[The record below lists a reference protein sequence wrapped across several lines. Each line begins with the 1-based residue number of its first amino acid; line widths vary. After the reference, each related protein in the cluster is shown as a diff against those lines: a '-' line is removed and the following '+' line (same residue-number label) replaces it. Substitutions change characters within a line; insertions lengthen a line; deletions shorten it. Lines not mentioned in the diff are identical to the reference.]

1 MKLAVFFPG
10 IGYHCDKPLLYYSR
24 KLAQE
29 CGYEE
34 TIATVYKGNIIKNLI
49 MDCQSYTKYRPN
61 ETTGGIFVSWRR
73 KEELPTGA

>member
-1 MKLAVFFPG
+1 MSF
-10 IGYHCDKPLLYYSR
+10 R
-24 KLAQE
+24 KFINSIAEAEGHLRRATVA
-29 CGYEE
+29 E
-34 TIATVYKGNIIKNLI
+34 TTLATVYKGNIIKNLI

>member
-1 MKLAVFFPG
+1 MNFESGGGTERVTSVIANELVKKNFDV
-10 IGYHCDKPLLYYSR
+10 R
-24 KLAQE
+24 
-29 CGYEE
+29 
-34 TIATVYKGNIIKNLI
+34 IATVYKGNIIKNLI